1 MKKTIVLIGVLMMG
15 VALFGCSKK
24 AHKSNNETVMI
35 NGKTYDLS
43 KECDEI
49 IEDFLDDMYVER
61 CPFEEGKRIRY
72 RVDTEEWD
80 NEQNLYVHET
90 EFYELDRHGEYVQ
103 MDPKDFD
110 KRIMMEMQ
118 SIMCNTLG
126 YKKEEIF
133 GFTMT
138 HGLNAPDF
146 QISTANGISL
156 GSSEDDVEN
165 TGAYEFIDS
174 IYEIIYLDGKLVNY
188 SDYGNDADRIHKMDA
203 DEWNA
208 ERQKVYKYNC
218 LRTDYIGVLY
228 NIDDNGKVMYLLA
241 ESDAYSQINSGV
253 KDTLIKFQY
262 KVTDGKVSNI
272 SFTVIKQS
280 ESGKE
285 SYKNFIKN
293 K

>member
-35 NGKTYDLS
+35 NEKTYDLS

-80 NEQNLYVHET
+80 NEQSLYVHET

-118 SIMCNTLG
+118 SIMCNTLE

-146 QISTANGISL
+146 QISTANGISI
-156 GSSEDDVEN
+156 GSSEDDVKN
-165 TGAYEFIDS
+165 TGAYEFIDG
-174 IYEIIYLDGKLVNY
+174 IYEIIYLDGKLVDY
-188 SDYGNDADRIHKMDA
+188 SDYGNDADRIQKMDS

-208 ERQKVYKYNC
+208 EIQSAYKYRCIQPEYRYSLNNKKDKEQV
-218 LRTDYIGVLY
+218 T
-228 NIDDNGKVMYLLA
+228 YLLA
-241 ESDAYSQINSGV
+241 DADAISKISSWEI
-253 KDTLIKFQY
+253 DTLLKFQY

-280 ESGKE
+280 ELYKE
-285 SYKNFIKN
+285 SYMNFIEN